1 MEQKRV
7 SVGAEFGHDE
17 RNAMLHE
24 PRNVVH
30 VTAEPIQLG
39 NDDRRTFL
47 TGALEGLSKRRAM
60 IFAVLAAFDLR
71 ERLGEPVPL
80 RRGAAL
86 LAVETAFLT
95 ASF

>member
-1 MEQKRV
+1 
-7 SVGAEFGHDE
+7 
-17 RNAMLHE
+17 
-24 PRNVVH
+24 
-30 VTAEPIQLG
+30 
-39 NDDRRTFL
+39 
-47 TGALEGLSKRRAM
+47 M